1 MIFAN
6 YHNIISLYRRFS
18 MKKLFLVLFAT
29 TLFCCANLF
38 AEPMFSEPTQNTNVR
53 YRLFPTQN
61 TWTFLKLDTM
71 TGKIWQ
77 VQYSVEGEDY
87 IFETSLSLKDFA
99 ETLKLE
105 RKIGR
110 FTLYPT
116 RNVYNFIM
124 LDQIDGRTYQVQ
136 WSTEPDNRA
145 VIPILQ

>member
-1 MIFAN
+1 
-6 YHNIISLYRRFS
+6 

-77 VQYSVEGEDY
+77 VQYSVDGDDY
-87 IFETSLSLKDFA
+87 RFESPVSLKDIA
-99 ETLKLE
+99 DALKIE

-116 RNVYNFIM
+116 RNIYNFIM
-124 LDQIDGRTYQVQ
+124 LNQIDGRTYQIQ
-136 WSTEPDNRA
+136 WSMEPDNRFI
-145 VIPILQ
+145 IPISQ

>member
-1 MIFAN
+1 MLAN
-6 YHNIISLYRRFS
+6 
-18 MKKLFLVLFAT
+18 T
-29 TLFCCANLF
+29 F

-61 TWTFLKLDTM
+61 TWTFLKLDTV

-77 VQYSVEGEDY
+77 VQYSVDGDDY
-87 IFETSLSLKDFA
+87 RFESPVSLKDIA
-99 ETLKLE
+99 DALKQE

-136 WSTEPDNRA
+136 WSTEPDNRF
-145 VIPILQ
+145 ILPISQ

>member
-6 YHNIISLYRRFS
+6 FCNIISLCRRIS
-18 MKKLFLVLFAT
+18 MKKLFFVLFAT
-29 TLFCCANLF
+29 TLLCYANAF
-38 AEPMFSEPTQNTNVR
+38 AESMFSEPTQNTNVR

-61 TWTFLKLDTM
+61 TWTFLKLDTV

-77 VQYSVEGEDY
+77 VQYSVDGDDY
-87 IFETSLSLKDFA
+87 RFESPVSLKDIA
-99 ETLKLE
+99 DALKIE

-116 RNVYNFIM
+116 RNLYNFIM

-136 WSTEPDNRA
+136 WSMEPDNRFI
-145 VIPILQ
+145 IPISQ

>member
-1 MIFAN
+1 
-6 YHNIISLYRRFS
+6 

-29 TLFCCANLF
+29 ILFCCANLF

-61 TWTFLKLDTM
+61 TWTFLKLDTV

-77 VQYSVEGEDY
+77 VQYSVDGDDY
-87 IFETSLSLKDFA
+87 RFESPVSLKDIA
-99 ETLKLE
+99 DALKIE

-116 RNVYNFIM
+116 RNIYNFVM

>member
-1 MIFAN
+1 
-6 YHNIISLYRRFS
+6 
-18 MKKLFLVLFAT
+18 MKKTYSVFILIIFLML
-29 TLFCCANLF
+29 ANTF

-61 TWTFLKLDTM
+61 TWTFLKLDTV

-77 VQYSVEGEDY
+77 VQYSVNGEDY
-87 IFETSLSLKDFA
+87 RFEAPLSLKDFT

-116 RNVYNFIM
+116 RNVYNFVM

-136 WSTEPDNRA
+136 WSMEPDDCF
-145 VIPILQ
+145 VIPISQ

>member
-1 MIFAN
+1 
-6 YHNIISLYRRFS
+6 

-61 TWTFLKLDTM
+61 TWTFLKLDTV

-77 VQYSVEGEDY
+77 VQYSVDGDDY
-87 IFETSLSLKDFA
+87 RFESPVSLKDIA
-99 ETLKLE
+99 DALKLE

-116 RNVYNFIM
+116 KNVYNFVM
-124 LDQIDGRTYQVQ
+124 LDQFDGRTYQVQ
-136 WSTEPDNRA
+136 WSMEPDNRA

>member
-1 MIFAN
+1 
-6 YHNIISLYRRFS
+6 
-18 MKKLFLVLFAT
+18 MKKIWFIFLLIACLLFT
-29 TLFCCANLF
+29 NLF

-53 YRLFPTQN
+53 YQLFPTQN
-61 TWTFLKLDTM
+61 TWTFLKLDTV

-77 VQYSVEGEDY
+77 VQYSVDGVDY
-87 IFETSLSLKDFA
+87 RFETSLNLKDYA

-116 RNVYNFIM
+116 RNAYNFIM

-136 WSTEPDNRA
+136 WSMEPDNRG
-145 VIPILQ
+145 VIPISQ

>member
-1 MIFAN
+1 
-6 YHNIISLYRRFS
+6 
-18 MKKLFLVLFAT
+18 MKKLFLILFAT

-61 TWTFLKLDTM
+61 TWTFLKLDTV

-77 VQYSVEGEDY
+77 VQYSIDGDDY
-87 IFETSLSLKDFA
+87 RFETPVSSKDIADALKI
-99 ETLKLE
+99 E

-110 FTLYPT
+110 FTLYLT
-116 RNVYNFIM
+116 RNLYNFIM

-136 WSTEPDNRA
+136 WSMEPDNRFI
-145 VIPILQ
+145 IPISQ